1 MYEEGKNEKN
11 SREEDEK
18 KRAMREGIIRMI
30 FTSEARE
37 RLTNVRLVKPDVA
50 QVVEDNVIR
59 LVSAGKVKPPVSD
72 EDVKRLLM
80 SFQQPKREF
89 KIKWA

>member
-1 MYEEGKNEKN
+1 MYEESKNEKN
-11 SREEDEK
+11 NREEDEK

-59 LVSAGKVKPPVSD
+59 LVSAGKIKPPVSD

>member
-18 KRAMREGIIRMI
+18 KRVMREGIIRMI